1 MGKTLLI
8 FHVKQDALL
17 RRICTKYRDVAVFC
31 RELKISRQRFYQYTN
46 PKVKHRIYASGPDHL
61 LWKMTDLLD
70 IKGTELNDITTWE
83 SGKNGEE

>member
-17 RRICTKYRDVAVFC
+17 RCICAKYRDVAVFC

-46 PKVKHRIYASGPDHL
+46 PKVKHRIYANGRDHL
-61 LWKMTDLLD
+61 LWKMADLLE
-70 IKGTELNDITTWE
+70 IRGEKLNEITTWE
-83 SGKNGEE
+83 SARNE